1 MPVQSNPSRSRAIVG
16 AATVMIAAVVIVIIV
31 IIAITGGD
39 SDPSAA
45 PAAIGSAA
53 DPAITAAPAP
63 APTAVPGTTVM
74 VDPTAAVTTSALP
87 AIPAIP
93 ATPATSPPT
102 QVAPTEPLPVEVA
115 PSSGVLFST
124 SFDVAGTALDNGMVL
139 PSFGPHLTPRPGV
152 VANGAIFRD
161 PAMTEWEDVLVRA
174 PVGPLSGDR
183 YIEAVVTVA
192 ANGGDAHPAIMFFD
206 DPPTTSGG
214 CAGGSTMD
222 WAEVDPWN
230 NMQAGRIS
238 FVVDG
243 CYDATSHVFAGVI
256 GSYRTYTVRAEIVT
270 TLDGA
275 EIVMKLDGAEIA
287 RTTIPA
293 GLDLPFAGLRLGQFG
308 EEGGYDEYRIE
319 SFEVGLL

>member
-1 MPVQSNPSRSRAIVG
+1 VE
-16 AATVMIAAVVIVIIV
+16 
-31 IIAITGGD
+31 
-39 SDPSAA
+39 AA
-45 PAAIGSAA
+45 PSN
-53 DPAITAAPAP
+53 
-63 APTAVPGTTVM
+63 
-74 VDPTAAVTTSALP
+74 L
-87 AIPAIP
+87 
-93 ATPATSPPT
+93 
-102 QVAPTEPLPVEVA
+102 
-115 PSSGVLFST
+115 LFST
-124 SFDVAGTALDNGMVL
+124 SFDVPGTALDNGMLL
-139 PSFGPHLTPRPGV
+139 PSYGPHLTPRPGV
-152 VANGAIFRD
+152 VGNGAIFRD

-192 ANGGDAHPAIMFFD
+192 SNGEDAHPAIMFFD
-206 DPPTTSGG
+206 DPPNTSGG

-243 CYDATSHVFAGVI
+243 CYDATSHVFAGVM
-256 GSYRTYTVRAEIVT
+256 GSYRTYTVRAEIV
-270 TLDGA
+270 GG
-275 EIVMKLDGAEIA
+275 EIVMKVDGAELA

-308 EEGGYDEYRIE
+308 EEGGYDQYRIE

>member
-1 MPVQSNPSRSRAIVG
+1 MPVRSIPPRTRAVAG
-16 AATVMIAAVVIVIIV
+16 AASVVIVSAV
-31 IIAITGGD
+31 VAVLIAVSGD
-39 SDPSAA
+39 DESSVA
-45 PAAIGSAA
+45 PATTAVDTSEVSSTTEAATDTTVTAAAAIET
-53 DPAITAAPAP
+53 TAAPP
-63 APTAVPGTTVM
+63 STVTATV
-74 VDPTAAVTTSALP
+74 VET
-87 AIPAIP
+87 
-93 ATPATSPPT
+93 TPATVPVTPPP
-102 QVAPTEPLPVEVA
+102 APPVEAA
-115 PSSGVLFST
+115 PSNVLFST
-124 SFDVAGTALDNGMVL
+124 SFDVPGTALDNGMLL
-139 PSFGPHLTPRPGV
+139 PSYGPHLTPRPGV

-192 ANGGDAHPAIMFFD
+192 SNGEDAHPAIMFFD
-206 DPPTTSGG
+206 DPPNTSGG

-243 CYDATSHVFAGVI
+243 CYDATSHVFAGVM
-256 GSYRTYTVRAEIVT
+256 GSYRTYTVRAEIVAMPGG
-270 TLDGA
+270 D

-308 EEGGYDEYRIE
+308 EEGGFDQYRIE

>member
-1 MPVQSNPSRSRAIVG
+1 MPVRSIPPRTRAVAGAAAVIVVAVVAIVIVVISG
-16 AATVMIAAVVIVIIV
+16 DDPEPTVAPATTVVATSEVVPTTEAATDTTVAAT
-31 IIAITGGD
+31 A
-39 SDPSAA
+39 
-45 PAAIGSAA
+45 GSAA
-53 DPAITAAPAP
+53 DTTEAPPATVAATVAETTPATAAPVATPPAPPVEAAP
-63 APTAVPGTTVM
+63 AGN
-74 VDPTAAVTTSALP
+74 
-87 AIPAIP
+87 
-93 ATPATSPPT
+93 
-102 QVAPTEPLPVEVA
+102 
-115 PSSGVLFST
+115 VLFST
-124 SFDVAGTALDNGMVL
+124 SFDVPGTALDNGMLL

-192 ANGGDAHPAIMFFD
+192 SNGADAHPAIMFFD
-206 DPPTTSGG
+206 DPPNTSGG

-238 FVVDG
+238 FVIDG
-243 CYDATSHVFAGVI
+243 CYDATSHVFAGVM
-256 GSYRTYTVRAEIVT
+256 GSYRTYTVRAEIV
-270 TLDGA
+270 GG

-308 EEGGYDEYRIE
+308 EEGGFDQYRIE

>member
-1 MPVQSNPSRSRAIVG
+1 MPVRSIPPRTRAIIG
-16 AATVMIAAVVIVIIV
+16 ASAVVAIAAVVAIVV
-31 IIAITGGD
+31 VMGGGD
-39 SDPSAA
+39 DPEPAVAPATSVVATSEVPPTTEVVPDTTVAAAAETTVAA
-45 PAAIGSAA
+45 PATVPATVAETTPVTVAA
-53 DPAITAAPAP
+53 TPPPAPPVEAAPA
-63 APTAVPGTTVM
+63 
-74 VDPTAAVTTSALP
+74 SN
-87 AIPAIP
+87 
-93 ATPATSPPT
+93 
-102 QVAPTEPLPVEVA
+102 
-115 PSSGVLFST
+115 VLFST
-124 SFDVAGTALDNGMVL
+124 SFDVPGTALDNGMLL
-139 PSFGPHLTPRPGV
+139 PSYGPHLTPRPGV

-192 ANGGDAHPAIMFFD
+192 SNGEDAHPAIMFFD
-206 DPPTTSGG
+206 DPPNTSGG

-243 CYDATSHVFAGVI
+243 CYDATSHVFAGVM
-256 GSYRTYTVRAEIVT
+256 GSYRTYTVRAEIV
-270 TLDGA
+270 GG

-287 RTTIPA
+287 RTTIPG

-308 EEGGYDEYRIE
+308 EEGGYDQYRIE

>member
-1 MPVQSNPSRSRAIVG
+1 M
-16 AATVMIAAVVIVIIV
+16 
-31 IIAITGGD
+31 
-39 SDPSAA
+39 
-45 PAAIGSAA
+45 
-53 DPAITAAPAP
+53 
-63 APTAVPGTTVM
+63 
-74 VDPTAAVTTSALP
+74 
-87 AIPAIP
+87 
-93 ATPATSPPT
+93 
-102 QVAPTEPLPVEVA
+102 EVA
-115 PSSGVLFST
+115 PASNVLFST
-124 SFDVAGTALDNGMVL
+124 SFDVPGTALDNGMVL
-139 PSFGPHLTPRPGV
+139 PSYGPHLTPRPGV

-192 ANGGDAHPAIMFFD
+192 SNGEDAHPAIMFFD
-206 DPPTTSGG
+206 DPPNTSGG

-243 CYDATSHVFAGVI
+243 CYDATSHVFAGVM
-256 GSYRTYTVRAEIVT
+256 GSYRTYTVRAEIV
-270 TLDGA
+270 GG
-275 EIVMKLDGAEIA
+275 EIVMKLDGAELA

-308 EEGGYDEYRIE
+308 EEGGYDQYRIE

>member
-1 MPVQSNPSRSRAIVG
+1 MPVRSIPPRTRAIAG
-16 AATVMIAAVVIVIIV
+16 AVAVAVSAVIVVVIVM
-31 IIAITGGD
+31 ATGD
-39 SDPSAA
+39 DADPSVAPATTAVATSEVSPTTEAA
-45 PAAIGSAA
+45 P
-53 DPAITAAPAP
+53 DTTVT
-63 APTAVPGTTVM
+63 TAVAAETTVAPPST
-74 VDPTAAVTTSALP
+74 VEATVAET
-87 AIPAIP
+87 
-93 ATPATSPPT
+93 TPATVPVTPPP
-102 QVAPTEPLPVEVA
+102 APPVEAA
-115 PSSGVLFST
+115 PSNVLFST
-124 SFDVAGTALDNGMVL
+124 SFDVPGTALDNGMLL

-192 ANGGDAHPAIMFFD
+192 SNGADAHPAIMFFD
-206 DPPTTSGG
+206 DPPNTSGG

-238 FVVDG
+238 FVIDG
-243 CYDATSHVFAGVI
+243 CYDATSHVFAGVM
-256 GSYRTYTVRAEIVT
+256 GSYRTYTVRAEIV
-270 TLDGA
+270 GG

-308 EEGGYDEYRIE
+308 EEGGFDQYRIE